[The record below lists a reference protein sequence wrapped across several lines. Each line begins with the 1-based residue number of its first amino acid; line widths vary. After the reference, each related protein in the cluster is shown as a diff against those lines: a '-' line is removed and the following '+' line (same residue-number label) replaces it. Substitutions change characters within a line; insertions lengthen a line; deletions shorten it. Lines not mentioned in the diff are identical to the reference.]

1 MKLFI
6 YKSLIIIFFLY
17 ILFELTIGSRLDQLR
32 DQITF
37 INDQKKRIEIKEK
50 ILDEM
55 EKRTEKENYFNDKER
70 EVISNFINKILN
82 ELKIN
87 SN

>member
-37 INDQKKRIEIKEK
+37 INDQKKEIEIKEK
-50 ILDEM
+50 FLMKWKKEPKRKIILM
-55 EKRTEKENYFNDKER
+55 IKER
-70 EVISNFINKILN
+70 SYF
-82 ELKIN
+82 
-87 SN
+87 

>member
-37 INDQKKRIEIKEK
+37 INDQKKIIEIKEK

-55 EKRTEKENYFNDKER
+55 EKGTEKENYFNDKER

>member
-37 INDQKKRIEIKEK
+37 INDQKK
-50 ILDEM
+50 
-55 EKRTEKENYFNDKER
+55 N
-70 EVISNFINKILN
+70 
-82 ELKIN
+82 
-87 SN
+87 